1 MADRSSWGGM
11 VRRAARI
18 AGRKFEEVRSGDSLD
33 GVRDTVE
40 EARESYEEGKTASTV
55 PDLPTN
61 EDGEA
66 RIVCRRYAERRAVEL
81 DAKGRPECYDS
92 GHPDCEGCVADVAD
106 GRVET
111 W

>member
-11 VRRAARI
+11 FRRAARI
-18 AGRKFEEVRSGDSLD
+18 AGRTFEQARSGE
-33 GVRDTVE
+33 VVE
-40 EARESYEEGKTASTV
+40 EARESYEAGKTAATL

-61 EDGEA
+61 DDGEA
-66 RIVCRRYAERRAVEL
+66 RIVCRRHAERRAVEL
-81 DAKGRPECYDS
+81 DAKGRPECYES
-92 GHPDCEGCVADVAD
+92 GHTDCEGCVEDVAD